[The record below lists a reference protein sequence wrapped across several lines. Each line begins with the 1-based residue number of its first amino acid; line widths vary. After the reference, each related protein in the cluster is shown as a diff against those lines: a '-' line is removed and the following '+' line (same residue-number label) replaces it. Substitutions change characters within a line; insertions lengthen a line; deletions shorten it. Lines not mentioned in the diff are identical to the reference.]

1 MLEILNETAIY
12 PQRINDLIKGKREF
26 TIQQSLEI
34 EKVLGIKIEG
44 YFYRIQANYQIYHYL
59 KEQKKESIPDL
70 SKFSKALFWDTKV
83 DKITWNENKE
93 WVIQR
98 VFEYGDRQE
107 IEEIIRFYG
116 KETVKS
122 VLSAIKSDWRKD
134 NRDKNIKKY
143 LQ

>member
-1 MLEILNETAIY
+1 M
-12 PQRINDLIKGKREF
+12 
-26 TIQQSLEI
+26 
-34 EKVLGIKIEG
+34 
-44 YFYRIQANYQIYHYL
+44 
-59 KEQKKESIPDL
+59 
-70 SKFSKALFWDTKV
+70 
-83 DKITWNENKE
+83 
-93 WVIQR
+93 IQR